1 MTRGATARRGAL
13 ILALAVLLIPLGVPR
28 VLDRAHTPTKL
39 QAAASFAALC
49 RNHGGSPTTT
59 TAAGPAQ
66 RACVV
71 RYGQRVYRMD
81 AITPAGFDE
90 DAARFQRRGCLVAR
104 RHARRES
111 GGQGVRFVFH
121 PATGVCERRP

>member
-1 MTRGATARRGAL
+1 MPSGATARRGAL

-28 VLDRAHTPTKL
+28 VLDRAHTPTKF

-59 TAAGPAQ
+59 AAGPAQ

-71 RYGQRVYRMD
+71 RYGRRVYRMD